1 MSLNLRRIIYITL
14 FGLLLVLGPTS
25 GLSSSAAY
33 GETNLVGIMI
43 SQEISPFIQMV
54 EGLESS
60 LNMPICRIFFDANG
74 HPYSADPRIEK
85 IKPELFKAI
94 VAVGPGAL
102 RYVTLHHWPGPVVFG
117 MVLDPEK
124 IVHRGALPCG
134 VSLNLPYQ
142 QEIVGLHRVFPDVRR
157 LGVLFNPENNEEW
170 FEKARETAGTYGIVL
185 TALAVQEQS
194 DISHFFED
202 DELHVDAVMFIPDRT
217 VISKAVIQ
225 FVIKK
230 TVLRGIP
237 VIGYNR
243 FFHDSGAALSFA
255 VDYRAIGEQVALQV
269 KALLRGEPCDLLTP
283 RYKLLLN
290 MRVVNNLGL
299 ILGEEL
305 PDELEK
311 D

>member
-1 MSLNLRRIIYITL
+1 MSLNLRRIIYTTL
-14 FGLLLVLGPTS
+14 FGLLLIFGPAS
-25 GLSSSAAY
+25 GPSFSAAY

-60 LNMPICRIFFDANG
+60 LNTPICRIFFDTNRR
-74 HPYSADPRIEK
+74 PYSADPRIEK
-85 IKPELFKAI
+85 VKPELFKAI

-102 RYVTLHHWPGPVVFG
+102 RYVTLHRWPGPVVFG

-124 IVHRGALPCG
+124 IDHRGAVPCG
-134 VSLNLPYQ
+134 VSLNIPYQ
-142 QEIVGLHRVFPDVRR
+142 QEIVAIHRVFPDVRR
-157 LGVLFNPENNEEW
+157 LGVLFNPANNEAW
-170 FEKARETAGTYGIVL
+170 FEKARETAGTCGIVL
-185 TALAVQEQS
+185 TALTVQEQS

-202 DELHVDAVMFIPDRT
+202 DDLHVDAVMFIPDRT

-230 TVLRGIP
+230 AILLGIP

-255 VDYRAIGEQVALQV
+255 IDYRAIGEDVALQL
-269 KALLRGEPCDLLTP
+269 KALLRGQPCALLAP

-290 MRVVNNLGL
+290 MRAVSNLGL